1 MMREKLVSA
10 TILVLVLSITAFAAM
25 PSFVHKTSA
34 GDLKV
39 TLIGHGSLM
48 LEVDDKVIHVDP
60 FSKMADYA
68 KMPKADLILIT
79 HEHGDH
85 LDPAAVDKIRTGK
98 TAIVGNQA
106 AAAKINGTAIGN
118 GKTIEAA
125 GFKIEAIPAYNIVHK
140 RESGK
145 PFHPKGNGNGYV
157 ITIGDTRVYIAGDT
171 ENIPEMKSLK
181 NIDIAFLPINLP
193 YTMDAEMFME
203 AVKGL
208 KPKVVYPYHH
218 TLGRTDVDK
227 LPEMMKDIEGVKLR
241 MSQSKER

>member
-1 MMREKLVSA
+1 MMRQKLVSA
-10 TILVLVLSITAFAAM
+10 AILVLVLSITAFATM

-68 KMPKADLILIT
+68 EMPKADLILVT

-98 TAIVGNQA
+98 TAIVGNKA
-106 AAAKINGTAIGN
+106 AAAKINGTAVGN
-118 GKTIEAA
+118 GDSIEAA
-125 GFKIEAIPAYNIVHK
+125 GFKIEAIPAYNVAHK

-157 ITIGDTRVYIAGDT
+157 LTIGDTRVYIAGDT
-171 ENIPEMKSLK
+171 ENIPELKSLK

-193 YTMDAEMFME
+193 YTMDAEMFTD
-203 AVKGL
+203 AVQGL

-227 LPEMMKDIEGVKLR
+227 LPEMMKSIEGVELR
-241 MSQSKER
+241 MSKSKER